1 MHRQRRS
8 DRRLD
13 RSLRRGFS
21 LIEVIVAVTIIAILA
36 ALVLP
41 RLTRFI
47 GQAQEKKAY
56 ADVASLAQQVKL
68 YMTEQGMSRLPDD
81 FTLELLLEGDDPYL
95 DNRDQLI
102 DPWGNTY
109 AIIIPGEFN
118 VDFDVVCY
126 GSDGQRGG
134 DGDAADIVHG
144 SRR

>member
-1 MHRQRRS
+1 M
-8 DRRLD
+8 
-13 RSLRRGFS
+13 
-21 LIEVIVAVTIIAILA
+21 AVTIIAILA

-102 DPWGNTY
+102 DPWGNAY
-109 AIIIPGEFN
+109 VIIIPGEFN

-134 DGDAADIVHG
+134 EGDAEDIVHG
-144 SRR
+144 ARR

>member
-1 MHRQRRS
+1 MHRERRPQRR
-8 DRRLD
+8 
-13 RSLRRGFS
+13 RRGFS

-47 GQAQEKKAY
+47 GQAQEKKAI

-81 FTLELLLEGDDPYL
+81 FSLEMLLEGEDPYL

-102 DPWGNTY
+102 DPWGNSY

-118 VDFDVVCY
+118 VDFDVICY

-134 DGDAADIVHG
+134 DGDASDIVHG
-144 SRR
+144 QRR

>member
-1 MHRQRRS
+1 MDRNRRNRRH
-8 DRRLD
+8 DRR
-13 RSLRRGFS
+13 LRRGFS

-95 DNRDQLI
+95 DNRDQLL

-126 GSDGQRGG
+126 GSDCQRGG